1 MDEIYKLI
9 HKVRNKTIPSAN
21 EIVNEAFKEVGLT
34 STTKP
39 PEEILLNFN
48 NNLKSVF
55 EHTLIVLERYE
66 EKTYGQILKELCR
79 QRREE
84 IKSIIKTTSNKNS
97 QDEIDCIGEVLEVL
111 SPDLWHVFLSRSQ
124 SRKSR
129 GGADFQHQI
138 AKLLKLA
145 DVPFEQEERKYR
157 VDFMIPSSDA
167 FKKDKTRT
175 ILLSA
180 KRTLRERW
188 REVVEEL
195 YNTRSPNVYLA
206 TADFLKDISQQTV
219 DQIKKYNVHL
229 LVWDEIKN
237 TKFKDEPMVIGYSD
251 FANKEILTFRNY
263 WPKVSKN
270 QADIQKSFPL

>member
-9 HKVRNKTIPSAN
+9 HKVHDKAIPSAN
-21 EIVNEAFKEVGLT
+21 LIVEEAFKEVGLINT
-34 STTKP
+34 ATT
-39 PEEILLNFN
+39 PEAVLLNFN

-55 EHTLIVLERYE
+55 EHTLKVLERYE
-66 EKTYGQILKELCR
+66 DEAYGQILKELCR
-79 QRREE
+79 QRTKKIIPLIRYSPNKEE
-84 IKSIIKTTSNKNS
+84 CQI
-97 QDEIDCIGEVLEVL
+97 QIDCIGDILEAL
-111 SPDLWHVFLSRSQ
+111 SPDLWHIFLSRSQ
-124 SRKSR
+124 SRKAR

-145 DVPFEQEERKYR
+145 DVPFEQEEKKYR
-157 VDFMIPSSDA
+157 LDFMIPSSDA

-206 TADFLKDISQQTV
+206 TAELSEDLSQKTI
-219 DQIKKYNVHL
+219 DQIKRYNVHL
-229 LVWDEIKN
+229 LVWDEVKLIKFGN
-237 TKFKDEPMVIGYSD
+237 EPMVLGFSD
-251 FANKEILTFRNY
+251 FAHKEIPTFRNY
-263 WPKVSKN
+263 WSQASKN
-270 QADIQKSFPL
+270 RVDTQK